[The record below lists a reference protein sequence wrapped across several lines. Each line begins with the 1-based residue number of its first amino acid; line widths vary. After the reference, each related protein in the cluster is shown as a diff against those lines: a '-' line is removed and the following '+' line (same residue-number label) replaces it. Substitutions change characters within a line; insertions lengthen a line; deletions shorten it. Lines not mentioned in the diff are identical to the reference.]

1 MHLQSFECTLKACN
15 IGINDSSKTEGRHD
29 SSDDSWRK
37 RLVGDLIGF
46 L

>member
-1 MHLQSFECTLKACN
+1 MLGLTTVVKLKV
-15 IGINDSSKTEGRHD
+15 DMMEK
-29 SSDDSWRK
+29 DDSWRK